1 MLETCG
7 FLGTCCP
14 EIKSEE
20 RERVEKGQSE
30 IGKVQSK
37 EVQQEE
43 N

>member
-20 RERVEKGQSE
+20 REKGQSE
-30 IGKVQSK
+30 IGKVQSE